1 MYTERSHPSSSW
13 KLVVCA
19 PEYEVQKNGSIFR
32 SSYCSNTT
40 RDVKFDAF
48 LAGTTSL
55 LLSLLPAV
63 LWVSKDARSDIKA
76 HEGST
81 FCQTIEVLPVIAKW
95 Q

>member
-19 PEYEVQKNGSIFR
+19 PEYEVQKNGPIFR

-40 RDVKFDAF
+40 RDVKSDTF
-48 LAGTTSL
+48 LAGSTSL
-55 LLSLLPAV
+55 LLSPLPAV
-63 LWVSKDARSDIKA
+63 LWVSKDARSDMKA
-76 HEGST
+76 HEGSAS
-81 FCQTIEVLPVIAKW
+81 CQTIAAIPVIAKW